1 MLRNAHGE
9 GDATRSQT
17 LFSLGDRTIPISPY
31 SFVNSSSLFT
41 HSYALLIG
49 VGETASP
56 RWSLPVT
63 VKDDQTLQ
71 SVLTDPEL
79 CAYPNNQH
87 HVRLLRDARATCRD
101 ILEDLDWLKGQVAAE
116 PEATVVV
123 LLWSWH
129 F

>member
-1 MLRNAHGE
+1 M
-9 GDATRSQT
+9 RSQT
-17 LFSLGDRTIPISPY
+17 PFSLRDRTIPISPY

-79 CAYPNNQH
+79 CAYPKNQH
-87 HVRLLRDARATCRD
+87 YVRVYYVMRGLHAGT
-101 ILEDLDWLKGQVAAE
+101 
-116 PEATVVV
+116 
-123 LLWSWH
+123 S
-129 F
+129 